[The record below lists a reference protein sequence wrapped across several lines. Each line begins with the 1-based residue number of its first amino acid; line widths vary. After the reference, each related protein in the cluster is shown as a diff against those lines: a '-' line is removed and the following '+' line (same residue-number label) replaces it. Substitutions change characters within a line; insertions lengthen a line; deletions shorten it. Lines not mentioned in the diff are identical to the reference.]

1 MTLSFWLWAMQVF
14 PRWRYA
20 ARKANEANKRMWQK
34 HGPRAEEG

>member
-20 ARKANEANKRMWQK
+20 ARKANEANRAMWRK
-34 HGPRAEEG
+34 HATGGEG